1 METKK
6 IKINENGFEYEF
18 AVPPFPLEYEK
29 WKKKQAQEYF
39 DWFVEQ
45 VPVRAEYVLNKALT
59 YYGYNPKS
67 ITDPETKLLL
77 VWRWFLKFARLEE
90 TSAEEREANRPYV
103 ERFGKSWEVLYK
115 LTPVTE
121 FFIRDIGMLFGKL
134 LYDELGT
141 LTWGLMEKPRSSID
155 YNQVILKGFV
165 FTEFEP
171 PFITSANPIHLVSV
185 QAANILDRTA
195 KDTDLVKVYNNWREK
210 HE

>member
-29 WKKKQAQEYF
+29 WNKKQTQEYF

-45 VPVRAEYVLNKALT
+45 VPIRAEYVLNKALT
-59 YYGYNPKS
+59 YYGYDPKKV
-67 ITDPETKLLL
+67 TDTEIKLLL

-90 TSAEEREANRPYV
+90 TTAEEREANRPFV

-121 FFIRDIGMLFGKL
+121 FFIRDIGMLLGQL

-141 LTWGLMEKPRSSID
+141 LTWDIGGKPKSYVF
-155 YNQVILKGFV
+155 YNHPILKGFY
-165 FTEFEP
+165 TP
-171 PFITSANPIHLVSV
+171 PGTMEIDPIHIVGTPASRL
-185 QAANILDRTA
+185 LKKTA
-195 KDTDLVKVYNNWREK
+195 DEKDLIVLYNKWSALHK
-210 HE
+210 